1 MTQVMP
7 PSASTTMLHHQAGV
21 AEQIE
26 DDAHEAV
33 DRDLGHD
40 AAHQRRD
47 VARRGRMGERQPD
60 MQRHEAGLR
69 AGAEQHQTEHER
81 GERRRRDGCSRIAV
95 EGVAAVGPGEQAEG
109 EQQRERAEARHDQI
123 DVAGA
128 HILALADGAPSPA
141 PRRRAT

>member
-1 MTQVMP
+1 
-7 PSASTTMLHHQAGV
+7 MLHHQAGG

-26 DDAHEAV
+26 DDADEAV
-33 DRDLGHD
+33 DRDLGHH

-60 MQRHEAGLR
+60 VQRHEAGLR
-69 AGAEQHQTEHER
+69 AGAEQRQAPAPAPASAGDGVR
-81 GERRRRDGCSRIAV
+81 GAHGG

-109 EQQRERAEARHDQI
+109 EQQRERAEARHDEI

-128 HILALADGAPSPA
+128 RVVGDRDGAPSPA
-141 PRRRAT
+141 PRR